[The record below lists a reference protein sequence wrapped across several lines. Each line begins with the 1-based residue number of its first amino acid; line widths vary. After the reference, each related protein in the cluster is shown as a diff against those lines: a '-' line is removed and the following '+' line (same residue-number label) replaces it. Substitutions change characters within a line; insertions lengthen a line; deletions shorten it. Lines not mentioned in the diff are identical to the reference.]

1 MCILAEPCSSLK
13 EADRNAG
20 SRSRSLF
27 DSSSLCL
34 RALTQRA
41 LLGTLLRQV
50 VQSSASETIS
60 NQVLLRFFVHT
71 VHFLA
76 RVLASAKHRLRLHT
90 TMPNCPTRRTANF
103 ANAAFRLSIPASRC
117 LNTLPRL
124 PPLPL
129 LLPLYLRLRHFESHR
144 FMT

>member
-41 LLGTLLRQV
+41 LLGTLLRQS

-76 RVLASAKHRLRLHT
+76 RVLASAKHRLRLLCGQ
-90 TMPNCPTRRTANF
+90 TMPSCPTRSTANF

-117 LNTLPRL
+117 RNTLPRL
-124 PPLPL
+124 PPLP
-129 LLPLYLRLRHFESHR
+129 
-144 FMT
+144 